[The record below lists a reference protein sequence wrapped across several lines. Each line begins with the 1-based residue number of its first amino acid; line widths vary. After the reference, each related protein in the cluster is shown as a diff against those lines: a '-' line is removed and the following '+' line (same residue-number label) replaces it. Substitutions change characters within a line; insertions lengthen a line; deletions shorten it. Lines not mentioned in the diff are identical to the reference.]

1 MSPYVKVIHDNIVIA
16 YDLLSS
22 ETHAATI
29 HNLKMDIAT
38 SCDDLIERIEQETNR
53 KVKWENQDS

>member
-1 MSPYVKVIHDNIVIA
+1 VSPYVKVIHDNIIIA

-29 HNLKMDIAT
+29 HILKIDIAT
-38 SCDDLIERIEQETNR
+38 SCDDLIERIKQENNR
-53 KVKWENQDS
+53 KVK